1 MITENLSWDEPEK
14 IPQEVEE
21 QVQTLIS
28 KPNVDTKEK
37 AAATRATVSFLVL
50 DRLSSMVKDELE
62 GNEKGQKVF
71 DAFEKVAAGTM
82 SALVNTLSEGH
93 NANRRE

>member
-21 QVQTLIS
+21 QVQSLIS
-28 KPNVDTKEK
+28 KPTIDTKEK

-50 DRLSSMVKDELE
+50 ERLSSMVKDELE
-62 GNEKGQKVF
+62 GNEEGQKVF

-93 NANRRE
+93 NTNRNE